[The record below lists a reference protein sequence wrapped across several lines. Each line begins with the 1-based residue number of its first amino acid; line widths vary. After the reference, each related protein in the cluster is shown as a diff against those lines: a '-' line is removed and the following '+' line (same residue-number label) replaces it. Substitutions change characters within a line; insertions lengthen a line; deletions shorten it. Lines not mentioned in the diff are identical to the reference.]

1 MCRCI
6 CKVYGISRKKLT
18 GCIENVSVAIH
29 TVDNQEFQ
37 NTKENQIASFL
48 KGLYADGS
56 FTEDDPVDLNVR
68 RISNLCRRK
77 DLYCEAFARGG
88 NSIPDYSYFL
98 EWLEN
103 GRSGSTPY
111 PLLSEKKKHFI
122 FQLRNYAELKHFETI
137 QRCFA
142 PLTLE

>member
-1 MCRCI
+1 MCADAF

-18 GCIENVSVAIH
+18 GCIENASVAVH

-37 NTKENQIASFL
+37 NTKKTQIASFL

-68 RISNLCRRK
+68 RISNLCKRK
-77 DLYCEAFARGG
+77 DLWLLYCEAYAEGG

-98 EWLEN
+98 DVWDKTTPNLS
-103 GRSGSTPY
+103 RSCTLI
-111 PLLSEKKKHFI
+111 LLDFPQ
-122 FQLRNYAELKHFETI
+122 FL
-137 QRCFA
+137 
-142 PLTLE
+142 